1 MLGFWCFTTR
11 LLSAGLIVLARPC
24 HVAVR
29 VSYVSHINCMFDE
42 EHTVL
47 NSYTTVHKQMFRV
60 LSRCRS
66 SRRVVLWSRL
76 SLQIWHLMFLRMHG
90 ANSKVGSYG
99 SSHHPVYTGTVC
111 LHAAVALI
119 LEGLRI
125 RVCPCTASDVYHAT
139 LGAASR
145 NVLNVRRSLPHC
157 GSHNS

>member
-1 MLGFWCFTTR
+1 MLGAR
-11 LLSAGLIVLARPC
+11 LLVLHNKAS
-24 HVAVR
+24 
-29 VSYVSHINCMFDE
+29 VSWADCACKAMSCCCSCFICINCMFDE

-60 LSRCRS
+60 LSCCRS

-99 SSHHPVYTGTVC
+99 SSHHPVYIGTVC